1 MKLRKILVMP
11 LLAASVALAQAAW
24 GVTGD
29 PVADGWAYGS
39 NSLENGTYV
48 RGDGNLGFDI
58 HSTGFTLG
66 AGSNLLDANWQVGD
80 TVLGIGGVINAIG
93 SAAQL
98 GWPSITGPTVND
110 NLTQSVRIVTKF
122 GTSPTAWSASTVAPS
137 AGNGSGSFSGGA
149 GGDGSLLL
157 ATYSPAANNGLHLHP
172 SPDFGLM
179 ASLLGPDIVHEIPL
193 LQRYDSGVVTTLA
206 STAGKLIY
214 TLDGNDVLST
224 WEVFVNVTLLEGYGI
239 VPELGDR
246 GMQTLQRSTGV
257 YTDGLVGVI
266 PEPATVGLV
275 VLGAAALLRR
285 RRS

>member
-1 MKLRKILVMP
+1 MKLRKTIMMAAAAALV
-11 LLAASVALAQAAW
+11 LTHAAFAA
-24 GVTGD
+24 TGD

-58 HSTGFTLG
+58 YSTGLTLG

-93 SAAQL
+93 NAAQL

-110 NLTQSVRIVTKF
+110 NLSQSVRIVTKF
-122 GTSPTAWSASTVAPS
+122 GTSPTAWSASTIAPN
-137 AGNGSGSFSGGA
+137 AGNGAGSFSGGA
-149 GGDGSLLL
+149 GGDGTLLL
-157 ATYSPAANNGLHLHP
+157 ATYSPAADNGLHLHP

-193 LQRYDSGVVTTLA
+193 LQRYDGGVVTTLA

-214 TLDGNDVLST
+214 TLDNNDVLST
-224 WEVFVNVTLLEGYGI
+224 WQVFVNVTLLQGYGI

-246 GMQTLQRSTGV
+246 GIQTLQRSTGV

-266 PEPATVGLV
+266 PEPATLGLLA
-275 VLGAAALLRR
+275 LGAMSLLRR
-285 RRS
+285 RRV